1 MLIYPPQP
9 STTTTINRHEN
20 KKNKDQ
26 PTNNHKNNR
35 KIKAIGNITR
45 IPERGL
51 LRDTDPLSNMSY

>member
-1 MLIYPPQP
+1 MVVQ
-9 STTTTINRHEN
+9 TTINRHEN